1 MRKADGLLKM
11 EIVMFLRTVNLGT
24 FGKDKSKLGIS
35 VVNLGELCVL
45 IFISYHLQLCHKTV
59 QGYSVSRRYSA
70 SHYAGGIESSRF
82 RALLMDYYY

>member
-45 IFISYHLQLCHKTV
+45 LYLLAIICNYATRQFKGTQCHV
-59 QGYSVSRRYSA
+59 DIVLRIMPA
-70 SHYAGGIESSRF
+70 A
-82 RALLMDYYY
+82 